1 MVVFGASGDLAHRK
15 IIPSLYA
22 LFRKGFLPEDFF
34 MLGAARTEYA
44 GDEFRDLVSKSLRDA
59 FPDDSAEALDGFVRL
74 CYYVSGDYDNPEF
87 HRSIADLLADL
98 SCIHRSQGNLL
109 FYLSVP
115 PSLYE
120 PIVAQLAETGM
131 TLEADGVEGWRRVVF
146 EKPFGHDLESSRK
159 LDADLHRHLNERQIY
174 RIDHY
179 LGKETVQNM
188 FMFRFANTIFE
199 PIWNR
204 RYVDH
209 VQITVAESVGVEHR
223 AGYYDQTGL
232 LRDMFQNH
240 MLQLLT
246 LVAMEPPTAFEA
258 DPVRNE
264 KVKLLQ
270 AVRPL
275 TAAGL
280 SEAAIRGQYG
290 PGTIGDGAVCG
301 YRAEEGVPE
310 GSRTETYAALRLMI
324 DNWRWQGVPFYLRS
338 GKRMARRVSE
348 VAVTFKRIPYSV
360 FQPLAAEQI
369 EPNVLVLNVQPEEG
383 IGLSIQAKR
392 PGTRL
397 SICTLEMD
405 FRYREVFGEEPPEAY
420 QRLLLDCMLGDQTLF
435 ARHDNIAVS
444 WELLRPLLD
453 AWASAPEDSAE
464 FPLHSY
470 PAGSWGAEAA
480 DRLMERDGRAW
491 RRP

>member
-1 MVVFGASGDLAHRK
+1 
-15 IIPSLYA
+15 
-22 LFRKGFLPEDFF
+22 
-34 MLGAARTEYA
+34 
-44 GDEFRDLVSKSLRDA
+44 
-59 FPDDSAEALDGFVRL
+59 
-74 CYYVSGDYDNPEF
+74 
-87 HRSIADLLADL
+87 
-98 SCIHRSQGNLL
+98 
-109 FYLSVP
+109 
-115 PSLYE
+115 
-120 PIVAQLAETGM
+120 
-131 TLEADGVEGWRRVVF
+131 
-146 EKPFGHDLESSRK
+146 
-159 LDADLHRHLNERQIY
+159 
-174 RIDHY
+174 
-179 LGKETVQNM
+179 
-188 FMFRFANTIFE
+188 
-199 PIWNR
+199 
-204 RYVDH
+204 
-209 VQITVAESVGVEHR
+209 
-223 AGYYDQTGL
+223 
-232 LRDMFQNH
+232 
-240 MLQLLT
+240 
-246 LVAMEPPTAFEA
+246 
-258 DPVRNE
+258 
-264 KVKLLQ
+264 
-270 AVRPL
+270 
-275 TAAGL
+275 
-280 SEAAIRGQYG
+280 
-290 PGTIGDGAVCG
+290 
-301 YRAEEGVPE
+301 
-310 GSRTETYAALRLMI
+310 MI